1 MNRPKR
7 VILFKKRDKE
17 EIFVFRLG
25 RFFIQNDGQTKEQT
39 SEARGKRKDGGG
51 GYENEWWCERR
62 RRRRRRRGAIAED
75 AHVRAV

>member
-39 SEARGKRKDGGG
+39 SEARGKRENGFGGC
-51 GYENEWWCERR
+51 ENEWCERR
-62 RRRRRRRGAIAED
+62 RRRQRRGAIAED